1 MPALGWQESLINLLE
16 RIADRVVA
24 VVEKR
29 RKLRRHRHLPR
40 QWPLVYPPPPEPPQ
54 PADEDTAAPHDHR

>member
-1 MPALGWQESLINLLE
+1 MSALGWQESLINLLE

-24 VVEKR
+24 LAQRR
-29 RKLRRHRHLPR
+29 RKLRRQRHLPR

-54 PADEDTAAPHDHR
+54 GSEEDTTGQQERR